1 MFWIL
6 TPTIVFNLQ
15 STLKW
20 VLTLLNVKYTGYIYD
35 KTTKR

>member
-6 TPTIVFNLQ
+6 TPNIVFNLQ

-20 VLTLLNVKYTGYIYD
+20 VVILLNVKYTYYIYD
-35 KTTKR
+35 KMGL